1 MDCKGAATDG
11 DAIRPWWLR
20 QKGIASAE
28 NPDVLLLKVPMAT
41 TSTPVHGSAFWL
53 VNCRPISRSW
63 NMFQALLRDVSMQ
76 VAACPAS
83 IRHPGE
89 ILTESV
95 SEKGLEMGR
104 DDLDGKPE
112 QMKVKIV
119 EGRIGKRLKELAAME
134 QPFIKDSSITVADL
148 VKQTAGKIVRTSRCA
163 ASPVTPWVRASRW
176 KRTTSPLKWRPCRTR
191 LIPLSDP
198 DVRPATTSEQ
208 LARLQRLCRLRAIA
222 LYREQALYL
231 QVLRELLSGATRQAL
246 FNLLGEVDPSRFSR
260 LPESTR
266 QNFHASVDDL
276 ISRCSVLL
284 TVEQLMPLVQQMQ
297 QEQRRQQ
304 AHAGRTMLQNLS
316 RQTLN
321 KDPEP
326 ELSTSPPQPE
336 EPSGSI
342 QLSLASPLDSPPAA
356 TASGPGAEPGPE
368 HPDAKPTGDLD
379 VLRSLFE
386 LAGDAMQQAQQ
397 PVEANGALDQSIA
410 GDDHFLPNEP
420 DALLHWIYAMDQALE
435 RRLRNLSHAVNVQML
450 RSGLAQTLLPIS
462 LLDAVLKGQVETQP
476 TATNVLRLR
485 LPLAVGDLDQ
495 GMDVF
500 VCSCAARSARQ
511 STLASV
517 PQGLRTHHHALLTM
531 VRQQRHWQRRSLD
544 REAEPIGRPIRF
556 NAAAER
562 GLTSDQLS
570 LFLAWMLPIRVRW
583 DWRRTRFSKFAGS
596 PTAFS

>member
-1 MDCKGAATDG
+1 
-11 DAIRPWWLR
+11 
-20 QKGIASAE
+20 
-28 NPDVLLLKVPMAT
+28 
-41 TSTPVHGSAFWL
+41 
-53 VNCRPISRSW
+53 
-63 NMFQALLRDVSMQ
+63 
-76 VAACPAS
+76 
-83 IRHPGE
+83 
-89 ILTESV
+89 
-95 SEKGLEMGR
+95 
-104 DDLDGKPE
+104 
-112 QMKVKIV
+112 
-119 EGRIGKRLKELAAME
+119 
-134 QPFIKDSSITVADL
+134 
-148 VKQTAGKIVRTSRCA
+148 
-163 ASPVTPWVRASRW
+163 
-176 KRTTSPLKWRPCRTR
+176 
-191 LIPLSDP
+191 LSDP
-198 DVRPATTSEQ
+198 DVRPAYDPSEQ

-266 QNFHASVDDL
+266 QNFHASVNDL

-356 TASGPGAEPGPE
+356 SASGPGAEPGPE
-368 HPDAKPTGDLD
+368 QPDTKPTGDLD

-495 GMDVF
+495 GMDVLC
-500 VCSCAARSARQ
+500 VLLRSNDLEFDSPRLRQ
-511 STLASV
+511 CRKR
-517 PQGLRTHHHALLTM
+517 LRTHHHALLTM

-544 REAEPIGRPIRF
+544 REARTHWQTP
-556 NAAAER
+556 
-562 GLTSDQLS
+562 SDSTQQLS
-570 LFLAWMLPIRVRW
+570 G
-583 DWRRTRFSKFAGS
+583 D
-596 PTAFS
+596 